1 MFEFL
6 RKRSPADSAPAPVDA
21 HAAEHAT
28 AAQPLAEAASAGP
41 APQPDDIAII
51 GLALRLPRAETLDD
65 FWTELAAQRSLI
77 SEVSPQRWDKNVYY
91 GDPRKEEDKTNSIWG
106 GFIEHADCFDAEF
119 FNISP
124 REAQYMDPQQR
135 FAMELAWKAIEDAG
149 YRPGQLAGT
158 NTGVYMGVCHWDYAE
173 LFEKTGQKVDA
184 YFPTGTAYSIIANRV
199 SHYYD
204 LAGPSIVNDTA
215 CASSLVSVYQAV
227 RAIRNGEC
235 DTALAGGVNLA
246 WSVNHFIAFGKN
258 GMLSKRGRS
267 QAFDHEADGYVRG
280 EGGAMLLLKPLQR
293 ALADGDSVYAVIKG
307 IGTNHGGRTTSL
319 TVTNAKAQ
327 ARLIRE
333 VYTRAGIAPDS
344 VSYIE
349 AHGPGTPVGDPV
361 EVLGLKEAFRDMH
374 REAGS
379 EPVPQSCGIGSVK
392 TNIGHLE
399 GAAGVA
405 GMVKVIAAMRHR
417 TLPGNVDFHQLNPLI
432 KFEDSPFYVVG
443 QSQPWATKGT
453 APRRAG
459 VSSFGFGGTNAHVIL
474 EEGPSLAG
482 ADAANLADAL
492 QVAGTP
498 VLVPLSARN
507 GERLDE
513 QIRQL
518 AAHLRAHPELD
529 LAALA
534 YTLQIG
540 REGMAERI
548 AFVTDSV
555 AELSARLD
563 AALAATAPVE
573 RSWRGQAPVRRGRH
587 DTKPAALD
595 EDTELLVSHWIE
607 KGRLDKLAEH
617 WCGGGPVDWS
627 RLHRA
632 ARPQRLRLPTY
643 PFARV
648 RHWLPE
654 AEPAAATAARDT
666 ANATAPAALATLHP
680 LLHENVSTLSSQA
693 YRTAFAGTEFFLADH
708 HVSGRMVLPGV
719 AYLEMAR
726 AAAALAVEAGEHGTL
741 KNVVWMRPLR
751 VGAEPVEARMRLT
764 PQTRGDVAYE
774 VTSGAG
780 DTLTV
785 HSQGTIVA
793 QAEPAA
799 APAAIDLNALR
810 GACASPVALD
820 EAYGWLRA
828 AGMVHGPSL
837 QAMSGLY
844 QGERQ
849 VLVELSL
856 PEALHA
862 EAEAYRL
869 HPSLLDAA
877 IQGTVVLLRGERPA
891 LPFALRELRQ
901 YGPCATRMCAWI
913 RPSAGAAG
921 NAAMPAFDIDLCDAQ
936 GAVRVRLAGLSLRL
950 LEAGDVAAA
959 DAAPTASTA
968 TLSYGVREWQAA
980 PLTAPA
986 TPAANPGALVFVA
999 GAAPDPQRDR
1009 QLAEALGASVE
1020 ALVLP
1025 PAEQAAAGLE
1035 AAFQVVLR
1043 GVQRVMGERR
1053 KADVCIVLPDD
1064 EAGRLL
1070 APLAALLQVALQES
1084 SRLRGRLMM
1093 VAGLA
1098 QLPAAALAERV
1109 RAELGAS
1116 GAMHEVRYDMAGR
1129 RETNV
1134 VAPLALPAAS
1144 LGEVLKP
1151 GGVYWLTGGLGG
1163 LGRLIAEAVAGLS
1176 GVVLVLSGRGPA
1188 DGRDAALRARG
1199 VTLDYLVA
1207 DVANAEDTQRVVAEI
1222 LRRHGRLNGVLH
1234 AAGVLQDGLIV
1245 NKTAGQA
1252 SSVFAPK
1259 VHGLANLDAATRG
1272 LTLDFMLLFSSVA
1285 AIDPAAGQADYAVAN
1300 RFLDAY
1306 ADYRDAQVRA
1316 GRAHGV
1322 TVAIDWPLW
1331 ADGGMRMDATS
1342 IDAMRRRTGGEPL
1355 PSELG
1360 LGALAAVLA
1369 ARRAG
1374 HVSVRYGHARVEAA
1388 PQPAPAV
1395 QAAAALETVEAVE
1408 TAAAPAVDL
1417 MGETLVLLKQT
1428 LGKVLKLDPAKIR
1441 TGEKFEQYGFDS
1453 IMAVDMTLQLEE
1465 LVGSLPKTLF
1475 FEYVDLQGIA
1485 DYLHE
1490 EHAQALAAAL
1500 AARRPAAVAT
1510 APAVATRAEPVAPAA
1525 PPAPAAIAAGPAGA
1539 TSRFGVPAPALAP
1552 AAMYDGDLHDIA
1564 VIGLAGRYPRAA
1576 TLDAFWELL
1585 KNGEHAFEKIPSE
1598 RWEHAGI
1605 YHDER
1610 DVLGK
1615 STIRTGGFLDDIDK
1629 FDPRYFNISQR
1640 DAELM
1645 SPEVRLFLQV
1655 GVEAFEDAGYSR
1667 EQMRQ
1672 RYDGDVGV
1680 LVGTMSNHY
1689 NLLGFQNMLTRGSRA
1704 SGSYTG
1710 TLPNMLSYFYG
1721 FTGPSIFLDT
1731 MCSAASTCIDQ
1742 GVWMLRTRQC
1752 RMVLAGGVNLL
1763 LHPQNLIS
1771 SSQEHFTSKS
1781 SDVIRSYGLG
1791 TDGTIL
1797 GEGLGA
1803 VLLKPLVEAIADGD
1817 HIYGVIKGT
1826 AINNA
1831 GVRNGFTVPTP
1842 AMQAR
1847 AVEKALADARVDA
1860 RTISYVEG
1868 HGSGTK
1874 LGDPIEIKALTQAY
1888 RAHTDER
1895 AFCAI
1900 GSVKSNIA
1908 HLLAAA
1914 GVVGLTKVL
1923 LQMKHATLVPS
1934 LHADELNPAIPFADS
1949 PFHVQRELA
1958 EWRRPTVVGADGVA
1972 TTYPRRAGVTSIGA
1986 GGMNSHMI
1994 IEEYAAPEPAHW
2006 PAAPRLFVLSA
2017 MTRTLLQNW
2026 MERLVARL
2034 REQPGLDPARLAYTL
2049 QVGRNVQ
2056 PCRFAMVASS
2066 LDDVIAALEAFLR
2079 DQLAPG
2085 AVFVDNVLSI
2095 DPSAGPGELDRDLA
2109 AGDLPRLARHWAE
2122 GARLDWRLLWP
2133 ERAPHRLSLP
2143 PSPFEKVRCWYEV
2156 HPDAPS
2162 VLDPLASRGKLH
2174 PFIGRNLSDLSA
2186 IAYETDA
2193 RPDDLLDY
2201 AYRRDGQRRIVPTFV
2216 LDAAWALGS
2225 IAGLTAPFAVCD
2237 LALNPEPDWSGPARL
2252 EFALATRG
2260 PGSHE
2265 VGVHYTGEDGVLRPL
2280 ARFALQETAAP
2291 QWPAT
2296 LGLEVGSVAA
2306 PLDGAAFYATLRE
2319 GGLDYLPY
2327 LESVER
2333 LGWSAGGA
2341 CLVTLREAMPKQHHF
2356 AARVALAPAVL
2367 GAVQQVAHFLA
2378 RQAGETD
2385 WQDAG
2390 FVGADALEFAGGAVR
2405 HLRFEGRDIEGR
2417 HTIALLDDTGRVL
2430 GTIRGARF
2438 GRAALTGLAAMPV
2451 ASGVTRP
2458 AAVAREAA
2466 APAAAPALAPAPA
2479 AVAAAPAPAPAAAAP
2494 VVPAPVEA
2502 PDELARIRTDVVA
2515 RILGRMAPILKFA
2528 PEAINLRTPFYHLG
2542 FDSISLTE
2550 LAGQIGADLGVGL
2563 TPAVFFEVENV
2574 EQLAGHLMS
2583 NHGATLRT
2591 RHRPAQAT
2599 PAPAV
2604 TRPVAAAGF
2613 APAAPA
2619 NASDPLLERAV
2630 AIIGMSARLPGADD
2644 LDAFWRN
2651 LREGRNTIAP
2661 LPMSRYRG
2669 AYREQMEQADF
2680 PHRAGVLHDIDR
2692 FDAAFFQISPAEAE
2706 LMDPQHRLF
2715 LEAAWAAVEHA
2726 GYRASR
2732 LPEATGVYVGVSGN
2746 DYATLLAAHGVPTE
2760 AYTATGTAH
2769 SMLANRV
2776 SFFLDVH
2783 GPSQAIDTAC
2793 SSSLVALHRAV
2804 ESLRAGQCEMVI
2816 AGGVNLA
2823 LSADTFVGA
2832 YKAGMLSPEAQC
2844 KTFSARA
2851 DGYVRGEGVAALV
2864 LKPLRAAER
2873 DGDPILGV
2881 ILGSAENHGG
2891 RANSLTAP
2899 NPRAQAELIRR
2910 AMHGIDPASIGYVE
2924 AHGTGTS
2931 LGDPVE
2937 INGLK
2942 LAYAQLPTEDGAPLA
2957 AGQCAIGSLK
2967 SNIGHLEA
2975 AAGVAGVLKV
2985 LLAMRHGALPASLQ
2999 AEPLNPYIELDG
3011 SPFRIVRELTAWPRT
3026 ADAAGRPRPRRAGVS
3041 SFGFG
3046 GANAH
3051 LVLQEYVAPDAMPAA
3066 VGPHAIVLSART
3078 DAQLRIVARRLLAW
3092 ARQAEGDAP
3101 AGLIER
3107 VAYTLQVGREPM
3119 DERLGFEA
3127 ASLAQLV
3134 ATLTDYLDD
3143 LPDAVLRGSTR
3154 RAAAPALPPA
3164 GAAMRETLRAWV
3176 DGAEIDWSTYHAR
3189 VPLRVGLPTYPFA
3202 GQRHWIP
3209 AQAAPTL
3216 DDATLE
3222 RMLDNVLSDT
3232 LSVDEAMDA
3241 LTLADHGRGE

>member
-21 HAAEHAT
+21 HAA
-28 AAQPLAEAASAGP
+28 AALPLVDAASAGP
-41 APQPDDIAII
+41 VPQPDDIAII

-91 GDPRKEEDKTNSIWG
+91 GDPRKEDDKTNSIWG
-106 GFIEHADCFDAEF
+106 GFIEYADCFDAEF

-235 DTALAGGVNLA
+235 DAALAGGVNLA

-293 ALADGDSVYAVIKG
+293 ALEDGDPVYAVIKG

-319 TVTNAKAQ
+319 TVTSAKAQ

-374 REAGS
+374 QETSS

-417 TLPGNVDFHQLNPLI
+417 TLPGNVDFRQINPLI
-432 KFEDSPFYVVG
+432 KFEGSPFYVVG
-443 QSQPWATKGT
+443 QSRPWATNGT

-474 EEGPSLAG
+474 EEGPGLAE
-482 ADAANLADAL
+482 ADAPDAAH
-492 QVAGTP
+492 VAGTP

-507 GERLDE
+507 GERLDA

-534 YTLQIG
+534 YTLQVG
-540 REGMAERI
+540 REGMVERI

-555 AELSARLD
+555 AELTARLD

-573 RSWRGQAPVRRGRH
+573 RSWRGQVPARRGKH
-587 DTKPAALD
+587 DAQRAALD
-595 EDTELLVSHWIE
+595 EDTELLLSHWIE

-617 WCGGGPVDWS
+617 WCGGGPVDWQ

-648 RHWLPE
+648 RHWLPD

-666 ANATAPAALATLHP
+666 ATATAPTAPSTLHP
-680 LLHENVSTLSSQA
+680 LLHENVSTLSCHA
-693 YRTAFAGTEFFLADH
+693 YRTAFSGTEFFLADH

-726 AAAALAVEAGEHGTL
+726 AAAALALEAGEHCTL

-751 VGAEPVEARMRLT
+751 VGAEPVDASMQLT
-764 PQTRGDVAYE
+764 LQTRGDVAYE

-780 DTLTV
+780 DALTV

-799 APAAIDLNALR
+799 APAAVDLSALR

-837 QAMSGLY
+837 QAMTGLY

-869 HPSLLDAA
+869 HPALLDAA

-901 YGPCATRMCAWI
+901 YGPCATRMWAWV
-913 RPSAGAAG
+913 RLSVGAAG
-921 NAAMPAFDIDLCDAQ
+921 SAAMPAFDIDMCDAQ
-936 GAVRVRLAGLSLRL
+936 GVVRVRLAGLSLRL
-950 LEAGDVAAA
+950 LEAGEAAAA
-959 DAAPTASTA
+959 DAAAAVTSAA
-968 TLSYGVREWQAA
+968 ALSYGVREWRPAPLAA
-980 PLTAPA
+980 PAVPVNA
-986 TPAANPGALVFVA
+986 GGLVFVA

-1020 ALVLP
+1020 ALALP

-1043 GVQRVMGERR
+1043 GVQRMMGERR

-1064 EAGRLL
+1064 EAGRLF

-1109 RAELGAS
+1109 RAELGAP
-1116 GAMHEVRYDMAGR
+1116 GAMHEVRYDLAGQ
-1129 RETNV
+1129 REASV
-1134 VAPLALPAAS
+1134 VAPLALPTAS
-1144 LGEVLKP
+1144 LGEVFKP

-1188 DGRDAALRARG
+1188 NGRDAALRERG
-1199 VTLDYLVA
+1199 VTLDYFLA

-1234 AAGVLQDGLIV
+1234 AAGVLRDGLIV
-1245 NKTAGQA
+1245 NKTAEHA
-1252 SSVFAPK
+1252 SAVFAPK
-1259 VHGLANLDAATRG
+1259 ARGLSNLDAATRG
-1272 LTLDFMLLFSSVA
+1272 LALDFMLLFSSVA
-1285 AIDPAAGQADYAVAN
+1285 ALDPAAGQADYAVAN

-1331 ADGGMRMDATS
+1331 ADGGMRMDAANV
-1342 IDAMRRRTGGEPL
+1342 DAMRRRTGGEPL
-1355 PSELG
+1355 PSEVG
-1360 LGALAAVLA
+1360 LGALAAVVA
-1369 ARRAG
+1369 AKRVG
-1374 HVSVRYGHARVEAA
+1374 QVSVGYGHARAEVA
-1388 PQPAPAV
+1388 PQPAPPSQAV
-1395 QAAAALETVEAVE
+1395 AAAQPAAAAVTVE
-1408 TAAAPAVDL
+1408 TAAALSPADL
-1417 MGETLVLLKQT
+1417 LSETLVLLKQT

-1485 DYLHE
+1485 DYLQE
-1490 EHAQALAAAL
+1490 EHADALAAAL
-1500 AARRPAAVAT
+1500 AARRPAA
-1510 APAVATRAEPVAPAA
+1510 APQT
-1525 PPAPAAIAAGPAGA
+1525 PAPAAIAAGPAA
-1539 TSRFGVPAPALAP
+1539 TTSRFSVPASAP
-1552 AAMYDGDLHDIA
+1552 VAMYDADLHDIA
-1564 VIGLAGRYPRAA
+1564 VIGLAGRYPHAA
-1576 TLDAFWELL
+1576 TLDAFWDLL
-1585 KNGEHAFEKIPSE
+1585 KNGEHVFEKIPSE

-1781 SDVIRSYGLG
+1781 ADVIRSYGLG

-1803 VLLKPLVEAIADGD
+1803 VLLKPLAEAIADGD

-1842 AMQAR
+1842 AMQAK
-1847 AVEKALADARVDA
+1847 AVEKALADAQVDA

-1895 AFCAI
+1895 GFCAI

-1934 LHADELNPAIPFADS
+1934 LHAEELNPAIPFADS
-1949 PFHVQRELA
+1949 PFRVQRELA
-1958 EWRRPTVVGADGVA
+1958 EWRRPTIVGADGVA
-1972 TTYPRRAGVTSIGA
+1972 ITYPRRAGVTSIGA

-2017 MTRTLLQNW
+2017 MTRTLLQDW
-2026 MERLVARL
+2026 MQRLLARL
-2034 REQPGLDPARLAYTL
+2034 REQPGLDPARVAYTL

-2066 LDDVIAALEAFLR
+2066 LDAFVAALDAFLR

-2095 DPSAGPGELDRDLA
+2095 DPSASPGEVERDLA
-2109 AGDLPRLARHWAE
+2109 AGDLARLARHWAE

-2186 IAYETDA
+2186 IGYETDV

-2201 AYRRDGQRRIVPTFV
+2201 TYRRDGQRRIVPTFV
-2216 LDAAWALGS
+2216 LDAAWALGG
-2225 IAGLTAPFAVCD
+2225 IAGLAAPFAVRD
-2237 LALNPEPDWSGPARL
+2237 LALNPDPDWSGPARL
-2252 EFALATRG
+2252 EFALATRAA
-2260 PGSHE
+2260 GSHE
-2265 VGVHYTGEDGVLRPL
+2265 VGVRYTGEDGEVRPL

-2296 LGLEVGSVAA
+2296 LGLDPGSVAA
-2306 PLDGAAFYATLRE
+2306 ALDAAAFYAALRE

-2333 LGWSAGGA
+2333 LGWSADGA

-2356 AARVALAPAVL
+2356 AARVALTPAVL

-2378 RQAGETD
+2378 RQAGETA
-2385 WQDAG
+2385 WPDAG
-2390 FVGADALEFAGGAVR
+2390 FVGADALEFVGGTVR
-2405 HLRFEGRDIEGR
+2405 HLRFEGR
-2417 HTIALLDDTGRVL
+2417 HTVALLDDAGRVL
-2430 GTIRGARF
+2430 GAIRGARF
-2438 GRAALTGLAAMPV
+2438 GRAAAAGLAAMPV
-2451 ASGVTRP
+2451 ASGVARP
-2458 AAVAREAA
+2458 AAVVQAAAASTAAYAPAALVA
-2466 APAAAPALAPAPA
+2466 APAAPA
-2479 AVAAAPAPAPAAAAP
+2479 APMVSAPPD
-2494 VVPAPVEA
+2494 A
-2502 PDELARIRTDVVA
+2502 PDDLAQVRTDVVA

-2528 PEAINLRTPFYHLG
+2528 PDAINLRTPFYNLG

-2550 LAGQIGADLGVGL
+2550 LANHIGADLGVGL

-2574 EQLAGHLMS
+2574 EQLAGHLMA
-2583 NHGATLRT
+2583 NHVATLRE
-2591 RHRPAQAT
+2591 RRRAAQAT

-2604 TRPVAAAGF
+2604 
-2613 APAAPA
+2613 APAAAAPLVQSSPVLAPPA
-2619 NASDPLLERAV
+2619 AVTAAARAFAPVAPAAGSDPLLERAV

-2651 LREGRNTIAP
+2651 LREGHNAIAP

-2692 FDAAFFQISPAEAE
+2692 FDAAFFHISPAEAE

-2816 AGGVNLA
+2816 AGGVNLT

-2844 KTFSARA
+2844 KTFSANA

-2864 LKPLRAAER
+2864 LKSLRAAER

-2899 NPRAQAELIRR
+2899 NSHAQAELIRR
-2910 AMHGIDPASIGYVE
+2910 AMHGIDPASIDYVE

-2942 LAYAQLPTEDGAPLA
+2942 LAYAQLPTHDGAPLA

-2975 AAGVAGVLKV
+2975 AAGVAGVLKA
-2985 LLAMRHGALPASLQ
+2985 LLAMRHGALPASLH

-3011 SPFRIVRELTAWPRT
+3011 SPFRIACEFTAWPR
-3026 ADAAGRPRPRRAGVS
+3026 AVDAAGQPRPRRAGVS

-3051 LVLQEYVAPDAMPAA
+3051 LVLQEYVAPSAA
-3066 VGPHAIVLSART
+3066 PSAAGPHAIVLSARN
-3078 DAQLRIVARRLLAW
+3078 DAQLRGVARRLLAW
-3092 ARQAEGDAP
+3092 AQQAEAEGSAD

-3119 DERLGFEA
+3119 AERLGFET

-3154 RAAAPALPPA
+3154 RAAAAAVPSA
-3164 GAAMRETLRAWV
+3164 GATARETLRAWV
-3176 DGAEIDWSTYHAR
+3176 DGAEIDWAARHAR
-3189 VPLRVGLPTYPFA
+3189 APGRVALPTYPFA

-3209 AQAAPTL
+3209 AQAALPTL
-3216 DDATLE
+3216 NDAALE